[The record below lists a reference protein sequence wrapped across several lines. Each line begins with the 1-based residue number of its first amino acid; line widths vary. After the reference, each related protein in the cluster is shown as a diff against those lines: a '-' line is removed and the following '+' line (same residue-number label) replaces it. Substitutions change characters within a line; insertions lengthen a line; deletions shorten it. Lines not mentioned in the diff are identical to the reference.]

1 MISRSTLLAA
11 VGAIALVACG
21 GAAVPPER
29 ARSPEWTPRDQE
41 KGHVA
46 KSPLRPLIVEWP
58 SPDRAALE
66 AQSKAGVVAVRFLGR
81 EMEVL
86 RQCHGGGAYRYVAV
100 TPKRDVV
107 SLTSRDE
114 LYATLPVHA
123 IELEAKLKSSGRL
136 TADMFVVGSWDA
148 PEGSATRARLSGDCA
163 RATHVITGITAGAF
177 AFTSGGSSAVSG
189 GIGLLGASAG
199 AGRESA
205 EEVLSKDGERDA
217 CTRATGADASPP
229 EGCSAYLRVELA
241 PVDRGSPE
249 AAPGGVALVGTPRA
263 TVVVTEPGP
272 PPRVGTALG
281 NTSIVLGSVGLVT
294 GLSTGMT
301 AWIMGAS
308 LKSSCPD
315 RTCPNEKEGSVR
327 SYRTV
332 AKISTYGFVAGA
344 LLIGGGIAINAT
356 ASDPA
361 PKTAVRVGPSGL
373 TLDGR
378 F

>member
-1 MISRSTLLAA
+1 MSALARLSALL
-11 VGAIALVACG
+11 GALVLAACG
-21 GAAVPPER
+21 GAASQPQQ
-29 ARSPEWTPRDQE
+29 AKAPEWTPKDQE
-41 KGHVA
+41 KGKVA
-46 KSPLRPLIVEWP
+46 RSPLRPLIVEWP

-86 RQCHGGGAYRYVAV
+86 RQCHGKGAYGYVAV

-123 IELEAKLKSSGRL
+123 VELEAKLKSSGRL

-148 PEGSATRARLSGDCA
+148 PEGSASRATLTGDCA

-177 AFTSGGSSAVSG
+177 AFTSGGSNGASG
-189 GIGLLGASAG
+189 GVGVLGASAG
-199 AGRESA
+199 VSHESS
-205 EEVLSKDGERDA
+205 EEVLTRDGDREA
-217 CTRATGADASPP
+217 CKRATGADPRPP

-241 PVDRGSPE
+241 PVDR
-249 AAPGGVALVGTPRA
+249 AAPEPMPGAPAQPQQVSI
-263 TVVVTEPGP
+263 VVTEPPNGGVP
-272 PPRVGTALG
+272 GTALG
-281 NTSIVLGSVGLVT
+281 NTGIILGTLGLTVGISA
-294 GLSTGMT
+294 GAT

-308 LKSSCPD
+308 LKKDCPD
-315 RTCPNEKEGSVR
+315 RTCPNEKESSVK

-332 AKISTYGFVAGA
+332 ATVGTYGFVGGA
-344 LLIGGGIAINAT
+344 ILLGGGIALNAT
-356 ASDPA
+356 AKNPE